1 MAALGRYVL
10 AATLARAADG
20 GAAVGLLLL
29 AVHTVPGPHATA
41 IGGLLAAGL
50 TAPHLLGP
58 WVARRLDTARDGRW
72 FLAGTFVGYGVALGA
87 AALALGHV
95 PLPVVFATTIL
106 AGACGPL
113 LTGGL
118 SSRVA
123 GIAGPG
129 DRRQRRAE
137 GWDSVSYG
145 LAGTLGP
152 AAVAGF
158 AAVTSALAAVLALAG
173 AAVLAAAV
181 TLTLPRDE
189 PREHR
194 AAAPVRQVLGLLVRH
209 GPLRRVNIGTL
220 ATALALGGMPVI
232 AVVMSGHLTD
242 QPGAGATL
250 MAVFGIGNLA
260 GSLAVTAFPLRGEP
274 ESLTTRHVALLGVAT
289 ALCAAAPNYLL
300 ALAGFALVGIA
311 NAPFLTATF
320 AARSQYAPPAARAQ
334 VFVSM
339 ASLKVAAA
347 AAGSALTGVATSLGP
362 RGLPATTATV
372 VLLGA
377 LACTIDHHF
386 TRVSN
391 RNDPRVQ
398 HS

>member
-1 MAALGRYVL
+1 MAAIGRYVL
-10 AATLARAADG
+10 AATLARGADG

-29 AVHTVPGPHATA
+29 AVETVPGRHATA
-41 IGGLLAAGL
+41 VGGLLAAGL
-50 TAPHLLGP
+50 TAPHALGP
-58 WVARRLDTARDGRW
+58 WMARRLDRARDGRR
-72 FLAGTFVGYGVALGA
+72 FLAVMFVGYGVALGA

-95 PLPVVFATTIL
+95 PVPAVLAAAVV

-123 GIAGPG
+123 AIAGPG
-129 DRRQRRAE
+129 ERRQRRAE

-152 AAVAGF
+152 AAVAGL
-158 AAVTSALAAVLALAG
+158 AAVTSALAAVLALGG
-173 AAVLAAAV
+173 AAVLAAAI

-189 PREHR
+189 PHEHR
-194 AAAPVRQVLGLLVRH
+194 DAVSVREVLRLLVRH
-209 GPLRRVNIGTL
+209 GPLRRVNVGTL
-220 ATALALGGMPVI
+220 AAAVSLGGMPVV
-232 AVVMSGHLTD
+232 AVVLAGHLTD

-250 MAVFGIGNLA
+250 VAVSGIGSLA

-274 ESLTTRHVALLGVAT
+274 ESLTIRHVALFGVAT
-289 ALCAAAPNYLL
+289 ALCAAAPSYAI
-300 ALAGFALVGIA
+300 ALVGFALVGVT
-311 NAPFLTATF
+311 NALFLTATF

-347 AAGSALTGVATSLGP
+347 AAGSALTGVATGLGP
-362 RGLPATTATV
+362 RWLPVATAAV

-377 LACTIDHHF
+377 LACVIDRRTDHAATEDH
-386 TRVSN
+386 RV
-391 RNDPRVQ
+391 RQR
-398 HS
+398 